1 MQKANSGHPGAPMGM
16 ADMALVL
23 WTKYLRVDP
32 TDPEWPNRDRFVLSN
47 GHASMSLYSLLHLSG
62 FPIAMEDIVNFRQWG
77 YPTAGHPERER
88 HLGIETTTGPLG
100 QGFGNGVGMAMAE
113 QHLRAVF
120 GPDMVDHRT
129 FGFVSDGDLMEG
141 VASEAASLAAHLG
154 LGKLIYY
161 FDDNSIS
168 LDGPT
173 EWTFTEDVQRR
184 FDAYGWHTISVDGHD
199 RAAIV
204 EATDAALADVQRPS
218 LVLCRTHIAHGSPN
232 KQDTASAHGNPLGD
246 DEITLTKGL
255 MGWPVDEPF
264 RVPDEVR
271 ELFATAMSRNREHRI
286 AWETRRD
293 GLFAEDEDLAEKWAS
308 YWSPQRVRVADLGF
322 EPGAS
327 MATRAASGK
336 ALNDLATKLPGLM
349 GGSADLAGST
359 KTDIDGSDHFGA
371 KSPAGRNVYFGVR
384 EHGMGAAVNGM
395 ALHGGVRPYGGTF
408 LVFSDYMRGS
418 VRLSALMGAPSIWIW
433 THDSVFLGEDGP
445 THQPVEHL
453 MALRAIPNLWVFR
466 PADATET
473 AEAWEMVANRTDG
486 PCALVLTRQGVP
498 ILDRVG
504 SEHGVARGGYV
515 LRGGDDMVLVAT
527 GSEVS
532 LALGAAELLAERGTS
547 ARVVSLPCW
556 EVFLDEDEAY
566 RDEVLGEGLPIA
578 SIEAGVTS
586 GWQQITGRSGLNLGI
601 DRFGASAPYKVI
613 ADHIGFTPEGVAE
626 RVEAWLAAGN

>member
-1 MQKANSGHPGAPMGM
+1 
-16 ADMALVL
+16 
-23 WTKYLRVDP
+23 
-32 TDPEWPNRDRFVLSN
+32 
-47 GHASMSLYSLLHLSG
+47 
-62 FPIAMEDIVNFRQWG
+62 
-77 YPTAGHPERER
+77 
-88 HLGIETTTGPLG
+88 
-100 QGFGNGVGMAMAE
+100 
-113 QHLRAVF
+113 
-120 GPDMVDHRT
+120 
-129 FGFVSDGDLMEG
+129 
-141 VASEAASLAAHLG
+141 
-154 LGKLIYY
+154 
-161 FDDNSIS
+161 
-168 LDGPT
+168 
-173 EWTFTEDVQRR
+173 
-184 FDAYGWHTISVDGHD
+184 
-199 RAAIV
+199 
-204 EATDAALADVQRPS
+204 
-218 LVLCRTHIAHGSPN
+218 
-232 KQDTASAHGNPLGD
+232 
-246 DEITLTKGL
+246 
-255 MGWPVDEPF
+255 
-264 RVPDEVR
+264 
-271 ELFATAMSRNREHRI
+271 
-286 AWETRRD
+286 
-293 GLFAEDEDLAEKWAS
+293 
-308 YWSPQRVRVADLGF
+308 
-322 EPGAS
+322 

-336 ALNDLATKLPGLM
+336 ALNDLASKLPGLI

-371 KSPAGRNVYFGVR
+371 KSPAGRNIYFGVR

-395 ALHGGVRPYGGTF
+395 AIHGGVRPYGGTF

-418 VRLSALMGAPSIWIW
+418 VRLSAVMGAPSIWIW

-504 SEHGVARGGYV
+504 SERGVARGGYV

-586 GWQQITGRSGLNLGI
+586 GWQRITGRSGLNLGI

-626 RVEAWLAAGN
+626 RGRGLAGRRQLRSTCHRADSRARSRHVGCGSGRLRRGGGMVAGRGCGASSGWRAALPCYSACLPRSSVPGRSPLQAVCWLRAGSLLPRSR